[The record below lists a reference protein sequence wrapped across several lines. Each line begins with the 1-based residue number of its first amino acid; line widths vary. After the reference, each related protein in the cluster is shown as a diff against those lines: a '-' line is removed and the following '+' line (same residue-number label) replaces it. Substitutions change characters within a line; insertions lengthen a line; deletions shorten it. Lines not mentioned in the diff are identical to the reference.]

1 MSYGTAD
8 TMPTPV
14 LHKTFFS
21 NPTPMMNQMREEPH
35 KLGIG
40 STGSGDGYGMAAL
53 EGMVAA
59 LEVSPF
65 HLYAIPYNSGTISC
79 KTLSKGE
86 SSRKL

>member
-59 LEVSPF
+59 LEVCLF
-65 HLYAIPYNSGTISC
+65 HLYRHSIHQRGHFV
-79 KTLSKGE
+79 
-86 SSRKL
+86 